1 MPLER
6 SERIGPGWRLF
17 QIVALISAVSWLFS
31 YLVFGNPL
39 GRIEPAW
46 GSIVWVLSPIISI
59 FIIGIAVAPERLSFL
74 QDTDAKGLVGRGVLL
89 FVAGLWIVNV
99 FIATPM
105 VTKLFTEPL
114 AASRVIPAFGGVFL
128 HVVFQHWFQSLAAI
142 TLALVPEKFSTITD
156 SSTPAGVQCAV
167 VECS

>member
-1 MPLER
+1 MSIET
-6 SERIGPGWRLF
+6 SERIGSGWRLF

-39 GRIEPAW
+39 DRIEPAW
-46 GSIVWVLSPIISI
+46 GSIVWVFSSIISI
-59 FIIGIAVAPERLSFL
+59 FIVGIAVAPERLSFL
-74 QDTDAKGLVGRGVLL
+74 QKTDAKSLVARGILL
-89 FVAGLWIVNV
+89 LVAGLWMVNV
-99 FIATPM
+99 FISTPM
-105 VTKLFTEPL
+105 VDKLFAEPL

-142 TLALVPEKFSTITD
+142 TLALVPEKFSTITN
-156 SSTPAGVQCAV
+156 SPTPAGVQCAV

>member
-1 MPLER
+1 MSIET
-6 SERIGPGWRLF
+6 SERIGSGWRLF
-17 QIVALISAVSWLFS
+17 QIVALMSAVSWLFS

-39 GRIEPAW
+39 DRIEPAW

-59 FIIGIAVAPERLSFL
+59 CTIGIAVAPERLSFL

-89 FVAGLWIVNV
+89 LVAGLWMVNV

-128 HVVFQHWFQSLAAI
+128 HVVFQHWFQTLAGIA
-142 TLALVPEKFSTITD
+142 LALVPGQFSTITE
-156 SSTPAGVQCAV
+156 SPTPAGVQCAV
-167 VECS
+167 VECE